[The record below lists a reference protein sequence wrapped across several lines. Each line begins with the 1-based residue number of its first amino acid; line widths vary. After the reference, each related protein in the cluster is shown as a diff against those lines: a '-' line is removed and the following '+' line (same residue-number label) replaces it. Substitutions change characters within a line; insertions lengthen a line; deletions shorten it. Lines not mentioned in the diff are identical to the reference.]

1 MNLYSL
7 IGFLDNSSSPL
18 DFKTCV
24 FESKAKYWVQIV
36 GGDKTLDSLLEIDIS
51 KESFIK
57 KEFKLIPKYDL
68 TKGVNPIYGF
78 LFNDMLIYGSKNEL
92 IGKFTKERIVSSLSG
107 LTKLNFSI
115 FSENIDL
122 YRNALEELEQ
132 SPISNY
138 YKKQQEFFKVRWG
151 ESVEVNSISNQINPS
166 SDAQLIWNNC
176 LDFVKGNIQPQA
188 FKTWFEPIM
197 AIKLYENALSIQV
210 PNKFFYEW
218 LEEHYVKLL
227 KVALTKELGETA
239 KLVYIIRMENTYG
252 NKEPFTEKIPSSNRG
267 AMAAQEMDVP
277 IKSKNPELRNP
288 FVIPGIRNIKIESQ
302 LNPNYNFDNFLEG
315 DSNRLARSA
324 GMAVAN
330 KPGGTSFNPLLVF
343 GGVGLGKTHLA
354 HAIGVEIKDKYPER
368 TVLYISAE
376 KFTQQY
382 IESVKKNTRND
393 FIHFYQLIDVLIIDD
408 VQFLSGKSGTQDVF
422 FHIFNHLHQNGKQV
436 ILTSDKAPVDM
447 QDIEQRLLSRFK
459 WGLSAELQSPDYETR
474 ISILKNKLYR
484 DGVEIPEDIIEY
496 VAKHIKT
503 NIREL
508 EGAIISLIAQS
519 TLNKRK
525 VTIELAQQVVE
536 KFVKN
541 TKREVSIDYIQ
552 KVVSDYFEMDV
563 ATLQSK
569 TRKRHIVQARQ
580 LAMFFAK
587 KFTKASL
594 ASIGSQIGKRDHAT
608 VLHAC
613 KTVDN
618 LADSDQQFR
627 KYVEE
632 LSKKFN

>member
-1 MNLYSL
+1 M
-7 IGFLDNSSSPL
+7 GVTANS
-18 DFKTCV
+18 V
-24 FESKAKYWVQIV
+24 
-36 GGDKTLDSLLEIDIS
+36 
-51 KESFIK
+51 
-57 KEFKLIPKYDL
+57 
-68 TKGVNPIYGF
+68 
-78 LFNDMLIYGSKNEL
+78 
-92 IGKFTKERIVSSLSG
+92 
-107 LTKLNFSI
+107 
-115 FSENIDL
+115 
-122 YRNALEELEQ
+122 
-132 SPISNY
+132 
-138 YKKQQEFFKVRWG
+138 
-151 ESVEVNSISNQINPS
+151 
-166 SDAQLIWNNC
+166 WNNC
-176 LDFVKGNIQPQA
+176 LAFIKDNIQPQA
-188 FKTWFEPIM
+188 FKTWFEPIKPV
-197 AIKLYENALSIQV
+197 KLSENALSIQV
-210 PNKFFYEW
+210 PSKFFYEW

-239 KLVYIIRMENTYG
+239 KLIYIIRMENTYG

-267 AMAAQEMDVP
+267 NLFPQEMDVP

-459 WGLSAELQSPDYETR
+459 WGLSAELQNPDYETR

-484 DGVEIPEDIIEY
+484 DGVEMPDDIIEY

-519 TLNKRK
+519 SFNKKEVTL
-525 VTIELAQQVVE
+525 ELAQQVVE

-618 LADSDQQFR
+618 LAETDKQFR
-627 KYVEE
+627 KYIDD
-632 LSKKFN
+632 LTKKFS

>member
-1 MNLYSL
+1 MNTDANAVWNECL
-7 IGFLDNSSSPL
+7 
-18 DFKTCV
+18 
-24 FESKAKYWVQIV
+24 
-36 GGDKTLDSLLEIDIS
+36 
-51 KESFIK
+51 SFIK
-57 KEFKLIPKYDL
+57 D
-68 TKGVNPIYGF
+68 
-78 LFNDMLIYGSKNEL
+78 
-92 IGKFTKERIVSSLSG
+92 
-107 LTKLNFSI
+107 
-115 FSENIDL
+115 
-122 YRNALEELEQ
+122 
-132 SPISNY
+132 
-138 YKKQQEFFKVRWG
+138 
-151 ESVEVNSISNQINPS
+151 
-166 SDAQLIWNNC
+166 
-176 LDFVKGNIQPQA
+176 NIQPQA
-188 FKTWFEPIM
+188 FKTWFEPIKP
-197 AIKLYENALSIQV
+197 IKLADNSLSVQV
-210 PNKFFYEW
+210 PSKFFYEW

-227 KVALTKELGETA
+227 KVALTKSLGEGA

-252 NKEPFTEKIPSSNRG
+252 NKEPFTEKIPSSNRTYH
-267 AMAAQEMDVP
+267 APQEIDVP
-277 IKSKNPELRNP
+277 IKSKNPELKNP

-302 LNPNYNFDNFLEG
+302 LNPNYSFDNFLEG

-459 WGLSAELQSPDYETR
+459 WGLSAELQTPDFETR
-474 ISILKNKLYR
+474 VSILKNKLYK
-484 DGVEIPEDIIEY
+484 DGVEMSEDIIDY
-496 VAKHIKT
+496 VAKNIKT
-503 NIREL
+503 NVREL

-519 TLNKRK
+519 SFNKK
-525 VTIELAQQVVE
+525 EVTIDLAQQIVE

-563 ATLQSK
+563 TTLQSK

-594 ASIGSQIGKRDHAT
+594 ASIGTQIGKRDHAT

-618 LADSDQQFR
+618 LAETDKQFK
-627 KYVEE
+627 KYIED
-632 LSKKFN
+632 LTKKFS

>member
-1 MNLYSL
+1 MSVTA
-7 IGFLDNSSSPL
+7 NSVWS
-18 DFKTCV
+18 
-24 FESKAKYWVQIV
+24 
-36 GGDKTLDSLLEIDIS
+36 
-51 KESFIK
+51 
-57 KEFKLIPKYDL
+57 
-68 TKGVNPIYGF
+68 
-78 LFNDMLIYGSKNEL
+78 
-92 IGKFTKERIVSSLSG
+92 
-107 LTKLNFSI
+107 
-115 FSENIDL
+115 
-122 YRNALEELEQ
+122 
-132 SPISNY
+132 
-138 YKKQQEFFKVRWG
+138 
-151 ESVEVNSISNQINPS
+151 
-166 SDAQLIWNNC
+166 NC
-176 LDFVKGNIQPQA
+176 LAFIQDNIQPQA
-188 FKTWFEPIM
+188 FKTWFEPIKPV
-197 AIKLYENALSIQV
+197 KLSENALSIQV
-210 PNKFFYEW
+210 PSKFFYEW

-227 KVALTKELGETA
+227 KVALTKELGEQA
-239 KLVYIIRMENTYG
+239 KLVYVIKMENTYG

-267 AMAAQEMDVP
+267 NVSTQEMDVP
-277 IKSKNPELRNP
+277 IKSKNPELKNP

-302 LNPNYNFDNFLEG
+302 LNPNYNFENFLEG

-330 KPGGTSFNPLLVF
+330 KPGGTSFNPLLIF

-354 HAIGVEIKDKYPER
+354 HAIGVDIKDKYPER

-459 WGLSAELQSPDYETR
+459 WGLSAELQNPDYETR

-484 DGVEIPEDIIEY
+484 DGVEMPEEIIEY

-519 TLNKRK
+519 SFNKRE
-525 VTIELAQQVVE
+525 VTLELAQQVVE

-594 ASIGSQIGKRDHAT
+594 ASVGSQIGKRDHAT

-618 LADSDQQFR
+618 LAETDKQFR
-627 KYVEE
+627 KYIED
-632 LSKKFN
+632 LTKKFS